1 MSDSEAWIIAEMLSA
16 NTSLQVLV
24 QVAAIIGFFFEVVTF
39 IDVSILVWY
48 IVDSISFHFS
58 LSNNKIG
65 AYGVTAIAELLQV
78 TALTA
83 LE

>member
-1 MSDSEAWIIAEMLSA
+1 MS
-16 NTSLQVLV
+16 
-24 QVAAIIGFFFEVVTF
+24 
-39 IDVSILVWY
+39 VWY
-48 IVDSISFHFS
+48 IVDNISFHFS

-65 AYGVTAIAELLQV
+65 AYGITAIAELLQV

>member
-1 MSDSEAWIIAEMLSA
+1 MSDSEAWLIAEMLSV

-24 QVAAIIGFFFEVVTF
+24 
-39 IDVSILVWY
+39 
-48 IVDSISFHFS
+48 

-65 AYGVTAIAELLQV
+65 AHGITAIAELLQF

-83 LE
+83 LDLRGNPISDEGTVVISKHIQRNWKVETLL